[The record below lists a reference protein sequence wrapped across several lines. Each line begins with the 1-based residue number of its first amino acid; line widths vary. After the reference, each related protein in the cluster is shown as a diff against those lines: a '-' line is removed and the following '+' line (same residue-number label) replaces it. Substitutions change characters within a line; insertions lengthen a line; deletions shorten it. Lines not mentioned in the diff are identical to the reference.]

1 LSVTVATLNLTSS
14 PTPARTAL
22 WRLVETLDPRTA
34 PGRGRD
40 PCRAGRRS
48 RHRRE
53 YLCFEFLGAQ
63 PQLELYAELR
73 EALAAAHA
81 EAIAAGLGKRGQVA
95 LVRTERPH

>member
-1 LSVTVATLNLTSS
+1 MLQTRKLADH
-14 PTPARTAL
+14 
-22 WRLVETLDPRTA
+22 DPQLLA
-34 PGRGRD
+34 W
-40 PCRAGRRS
+40 
-48 RHRRE
+48 
-53 YLCFEFLGAQ
+53 